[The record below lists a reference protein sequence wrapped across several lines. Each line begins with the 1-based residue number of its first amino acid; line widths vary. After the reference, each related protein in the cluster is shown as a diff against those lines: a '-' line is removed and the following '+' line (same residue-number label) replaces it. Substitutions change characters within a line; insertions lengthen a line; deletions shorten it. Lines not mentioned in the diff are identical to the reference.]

1 VNAIHCD
8 LPTLASFQHDLITNF
23 PATQF
28 RHCKNVVSDITDK
41 NEQYEIVTAEH
52 NRAHRAAQE
61 NIKQVLRDYY
71 FPKMGSMTKEVIANC
86 RVCTQ
91 AKYDRHPKKQELGE
105 TPIPS
110 YTGEMTCID
119 KFSKFAVVQL
129 HLGQ

>member
-1 VNAIHCD
+1 LISFTDKSYLLKTLKEVVNPDVVNAIHCD
-8 LPTLASFQHDLITNF
+8 LPTLASFQHDLITHF

-71 FPKMGSMTKEVIANC
+71 SPKMGSMTKEVIANC
-86 RVCTQ
+86 KVW
-91 AKYDRHPKKQELGE
+91 
-105 TPIPS
+105 
-110 YTGEMTCID
+110 
-119 KFSKFAVVQL
+119 
-129 HLGQ
+129 